1 MMSFDPRAI
10 FANLAEKEK
19 IKGHH
24 SAEGRTIRTLSRA
37 LNGWSSGN
45 LSHGDV
51 LVLCDQAM
59 EDWLKS
65 RLKMSAWSTPN
76 FSELLERAVLKE
88 VIPKR
93 DAVKLQRL
101 HDDRSREVE
110 EAGAQGAHLVE
121 SQLEL
126 CIQIVE
132 KHW

>member
-10 FANLAEKEK
+10 FANLAEKER

-45 LSHGDV
+45 LSQADV

-76 FSELLERAVLKE
+76 FPELLERAVTAE

-93 DAVKLQRL
+93 DVVKLQKLRNA
-101 HDDRSREVE
+101 RSRRLE
-110 EAGAQGAHLVE
+110 EAGSQTHLVE
-121 SQLEL
+121 SALEL

-132 KHW
+132 RHW